1 MMEYGIRYHRTSALL
16 SAAWCLTSLSCTTNN
31 NIFASVHALATIP
44 STPTIAPE
52 VSPAHLDRVSNLV
65 SSALGD
71 TPSSTNNENNDT
83 KSENDDNDKSIAD
96 RYASARSAV
105 SQYQS
110 TSRESHS
117 QLVYGELSVPVLAT
131 ILDAVGVQD
140 DEIFLDI
147 GSGDGALVLGASLL
161 YASTSDTA
169 EDTETTTTEATTAA
183 TTAGTNINKMQKRR
197 NSIRKAWGVDI
208 VPGLVDRSIV
218 HAANLQ
224 QSLSLSSRNNNN
236 DRHDE
241 EANEIRSCLQ
251 RNQSEVQFLLGDIHQ
266 PSGELRR
273 VLKETTLAVC
283 FATTW
288 SAGNA
293 RNDDDDAATT
303 TASNSLQGR
312 KLPKL
317 SAALSST
324 LSPNCRVV
332 VVDGKLLT
340 NDDGFVWK
348 GDLKVHCPDTAPYS
362 IASLYVK
369 Q

>member
-131 ILDAVGVQD
+131 ILDAVGVLRE

-161 YASTSDTA
+161 YVSTSGDA
-169 EDTETTTTEATTAA
+169 EDAGTTTTK
-183 TTAGTNINKMQKRR
+183 KMHKR